1 MRKIIVFIFAIVF
14 GEQVQAQSPQS
25 PFQHHLKL
33 NASGLIYQQSYKIFS
48 TLEWEIRRSSHAV
61 AFGPAVLISSHFDAS
76 DKSYPKLTGFRSA
89 YRYYPFPAAGRLDCF
104 LQANLYLLRIVDRWQ
119 ANDWNPVNT
128 RYESFDY
135 INTEYI
141 IDPHVGY
148 GLTLDLFKG
157 FFIEQYIEVGYFF
170 SWIHG
175 DETENPGDIEIMEDL
190 DYRSY
195 GDRGLSL
202 GVNFA
207 IGYTIK

>member
-1 MRKIIVFIFAIVF
+1 MRRIIVFIFVIAF
-14 GEQVQAQSPQS
+14 GEQVHAQSSPS

-48 TLEWEIRRSSHAV
+48 IPEWEIRKSSHAV
-61 AFGPAVLISSHFDAS
+61 AVGPVVLISSHFDAS
-76 DKSYPKLTGFRSA
+76 DKKYPKLTGLRNA
-89 YRYYPFPAAGRLDCF
+89 YRYYPFPAASRLDCF

-119 ANDWNPVNT
+119 ANNWNPANT

-135 INTEYI
+135 VNSEYI
-141 IDPHVGY
+141 IDPHIGY

-157 FFIEQYIEVGYFF
+157 FYIEHNIEAGYFF
-170 SWIHG
+170 SWIQG
-175 DETENPGDIEIMEDL
+175 DEAENQGDVEVREEL